1 MTDLERLKILY
12 DELDGSDFWA
22 VASHDEQAEIY
33 RIRMLNEIIRI
44 ANRLGLSKLAYL
56 AGEAKENDD
65 VSGVLASLE
74 EMFE

>member
-1 MTDLERLKILY
+1 MGDLDRLRVLY

-33 RIRMLNEIIRI
+33 RIRMLNEIILI

-56 AGEAKENDD
+56 AGETKESSD
-65 VSGVLASLE
+65 VSEVLASLE
-74 EMFE
+74 EMFK